1 MAVETGSITGRRTIR
16 FSNFAEI
23 LADVEQLAAATSV
36 HVLGNW
42 SFGQILWHLAK
53 VMNGSIDG
61 TTIRWTTPPPLIPES
76 IKRRVLSG
84 HMRPGFQLPPDAAK
98 ELEPPPT
105 SVTDGLEMFRQAL
118 QRQLS
123 ETKREPNPFF
133 GPLTLDEW
141 NQLHCRHAELHLSF
155 VVPEELSVER

>member
-1 MAVETGSITGRRTIR
+1 MAVNTQSITGRRTIR
-16 FSNFAEI
+16 FSNFDEI
-23 LADVEQLAAATSV
+23 LADVEQLAAAKSV

-61 TTIRWTTPPPLIPES
+61 TSIRWTTPPPLIPES

-84 HMRPGFQLPPDAAK
+84 SMRPGFQLPPDAAK

-105 SVTDGLEMFRQAL
+105 SVAEGLEMFRKAS
-118 QRQLS
+118 QRQRS

-141 NQLHCRHAELHLSF
+141 NQLQCRHAELHLSF
-155 VVPEELSVER
+155 VVPIP

>member
-1 MAVETGSITGRRTIR
+1 MSVETKNVTDRRQLH
-16 FSNFAEI
+16 FSNLNEI
-23 LADVEQLAAATSV
+23 LAEVEVLAAAKNVRTI
-36 HVLGNW
+36 GNW
-42 SFGQILWHLAK
+42 TLGQILWHLAR

-61 TTIRWTTPPPLIPES
+61 LTIQWTTPPPLIPES

-105 SVTDGLEMFRQAL
+105 TVAEGLEMFRTAI
-118 QRQLS
+118 QRQHS

-133 GPLTLDEW
+133 GPLTFDEW

-155 VVPEELSVER
+155 VVPER